1 MNESS
6 TLIDN
11 SEAGELVQNN
21 SQWHPGFSALGSVP
35 GMAPTHAVPL
45 ILQTTGQ
52 APAAT
57 NADQAVWIEDEIEDE
72 VDEEMDE
79 IDVDGFDANVLENI
93 AALEEFVN
101 EANLQPYAVEAGP
114 SDPLS
119 HTLDPTETE
128 HLLSDGST
136 VSEDE
141 DSDLPDLGNVPG
153 AHQADQQMVEGKE

>member
-1 MNESS
+1 MEESS

-57 NADQAVWIEDEIEDE
+57 NADEAVWTEDETEDE
-72 VDEEMDE
+72 ADEEMDE
-79 IDVDGFDANVLENI
+79 VDVDGFDANVLENI
-93 AALEEFVN
+93 VALGEFVN
-101 EANLQPYAVEAGP
+101 EANLAGP

-119 HTLDPTETE
+119 HTLDPAGTE

-141 DSDLPDLGNVPG
+141 DSDLLDFGNVPG

>member
-1 MNESS
+1 MEESS

-21 SQWHPGFSALGSVP
+21 SQWHPGFSALSSVP

-57 NADQAVWIEDEIEDE
+57 NADQAAWIEDETEDE
-72 VDEEMDE
+72 ADEEMDE
-79 IDVDGFDANVLENI
+79 VDVDGFDANVLENI
-93 AALEEFVN
+93 VALGEFVN

-119 HTLDPTETE
+119 HTLDPTGTE

-141 DSDLPDLGNVPG
+141 DSDLLDLENVPG
-153 AHQADQQMVEGKE
+153 AHQADQQMAEGKE

>member
-1 MNESS
+1 MDESS

-45 ILQTTGQ
+45 VLQTTGQ

-57 NADQAVWIEDEIEDE
+57 NADQAGWIEDETEDE
-72 VDEEMDE
+72 ADEEMDE
-79 IDVDGFDANVLENI
+79 VDVDGFDANVLENI
-93 AALEEFVN
+93 AALQEFVN

-141 DSDLPDLGNVPG
+141 DSDLPDLGNVLG
-153 AHQADQQMVEGKE
+153 AHQADQQMVEGEE